1 MYIGNLYEFIWL
13 AGVFLENVL
22 MTALEATDLD
32 DGCTMW
38 GFISITVD
46 PESCVFFEPT
56 LS

>member
-1 MYIGNLYEFIWL
+1 LYEFIWL